1 MEVTVADLNDHAND
15 ALDTHEN
22 HGRWTFLSDSS
33 TSISVLD
40 K

>member
-1 MEVTVADLNDHAND
+1 MEASVSDLDDYAND

-22 HGRWTFLSDSS
+22 HGRWTFLGDSS